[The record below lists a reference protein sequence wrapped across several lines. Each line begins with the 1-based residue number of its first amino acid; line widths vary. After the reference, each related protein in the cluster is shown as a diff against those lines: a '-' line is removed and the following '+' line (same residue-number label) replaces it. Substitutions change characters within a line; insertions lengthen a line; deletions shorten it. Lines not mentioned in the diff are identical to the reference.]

1 MQGEERRTRRRLVP
15 QNFFHSVSSGI
26 KTFADERL
34 LASNLGISFFPR
46 FRFGLAVKGNSIDIL
61 VSLASEPFF
70 SIVTQ
75 CSSPLRCV
83 TILTTQR
90 LRGRLDISKPQT
102 IKFPRRKL
110 AREKSVTLKK
120 SSFPR

>member
-1 MQGEERRTRRRLVP
+1 MSG
-15 QNFFHSVSSGI
+15 SVI

-61 VSLASEPFF
+61 VFLASEPFF

-83 TILTTQR
+83 TILKTA
-90 LRGRLDISKPQT
+90 
-102 IKFPRRKL
+102 
-110 AREKSVTLKK
+110 ARETRHIQAPDDKISPT
-120 SSFPR
+120 

>member
-75 CSSPLRCV
+75 CSSPLRCA
-83 TILTTQR
+83 TE
-90 LRGRLDISKPQT
+90 GD
-102 IKFPRRKL
+102 
-110 AREKSVTLKK
+110 
-120 SSFPR
+120 